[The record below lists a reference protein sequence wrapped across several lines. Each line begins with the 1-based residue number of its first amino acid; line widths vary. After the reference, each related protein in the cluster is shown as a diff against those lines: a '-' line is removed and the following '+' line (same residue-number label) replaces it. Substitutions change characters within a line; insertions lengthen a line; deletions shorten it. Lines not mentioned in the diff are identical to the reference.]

1 MNVSNRSYLLLNANN
16 PDSRN
21 KFTLTRS
28 TTNYK
33 YQRLPADMRK
43 YLVMKKSPLDAF
55 EGVSSRWLEYIE
67 FSVYLQS

>member
-1 MNVSNRSYLLLNANN
+1 MNVSNRSYLLVNANN

-28 TTNYK
+28 MTNYE

-43 YLVMKKSPLDAF
+43 YLVIKKNPLDAF
-55 EGVSSRWLEYIE
+55 EGVSSRWLEYIKIG
-67 FSVYLQS
+67 VYLQS